1 MLPISKWWFFN
12 LGRAFEYTTGMIKSL
27 TTLLAFQALGELLA
41 LTLIPVMP
49 GPVLGLILLFVYL
62 VARKG
67 PDAELAHTSSV
78 FSAHLGLLFVPAAVG
93 VVVFLP
99 LLKDF
104 AWPLIIALVASVVLP
119 KVGQSPFGES
129 GVGVGIGFGRGAES
143 DRLKL
148 RPVF

>member
-1 MLPISKWWFFN
+1 
-12 LGRAFEYTTGMIKSL
+12 MIKSL

-49 GPVLGLILLFVYL
+49 GPVLGLILLL
-62 VARKG
+62 VFLIARKG
-67 PDAELAHTSSV
+67 PDADLAHTSSV

-104 AWPLIIALVASVVLP
+104 AWPLLTALVASVVSSLAVSAWLLN
-119 KVGQSPFGES
+119 KLAMRYDLGAGE
-129 GVGVGIGFGRGAES
+129 VNKEGIDE
-143 DRLKL
+143 
-148 RPVF
+148 V

>member
-1 MLPISKWWFFN
+1 
-12 LGRAFEYTTGMIKSL
+12 MIKSL

-104 AWPLIIALVASVVLP
+104 AWPLIIALVASVVCSLA
-119 KVGQSPFGES
+119 VS
-129 GVGVGIGFGRGAES
+129 AWLLN
-143 DRLKL
+143 RLAT
-148 RPVF
+148 R